1 MVGRAGRPALL
12 AALAA
17 SVLVQLVVLYVPT
30 APSVPAF
37 PNVDKV
43 VHVSVFLVPVLV
55 ALLAGLRPTVVVP
68 LFAAHAVLSE
78 VVQHTVL
85 PGRSGDPLDVVA
97 DLLGVALGVLAW
109 RVVESADG
117 RGEGSAAGG

>member
-1 MVGRAGRPALL
+1 MGRVRRPALI

-17 SVLVQLVVLYVPT
+17 AVLVQLVVLYAPS

-55 ALLAGLRPTVVVP
+55 ALLAGMRPRVVVP
-68 LFAAHAVLSE
+68 VFAAHALLSE
-78 VVQHTVL
+78 VMQHTLL

-97 DLLGVALGVLAW
+97 DLVGVALGVLAW
-109 RVVESADG
+109 RVVT
-117 RGEGSAAGG
+117 RRV